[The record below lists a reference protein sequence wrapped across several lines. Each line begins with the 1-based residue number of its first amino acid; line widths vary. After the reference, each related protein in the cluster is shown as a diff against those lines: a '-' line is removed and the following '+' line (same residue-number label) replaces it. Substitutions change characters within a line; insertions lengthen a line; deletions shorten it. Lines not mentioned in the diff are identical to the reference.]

1 MLVNCKMTLRKLGI
15 LQCLV
20 LTLITM
26 SLIAQHLI
34 KTHRITL
41 ALKDPN
47 QIKWVNKLRE
57 TSAIFLMTETNVIT

>member
-1 MLVNCKMTLRKLGI
+1 
-15 LQCLV
+15 
-20 LTLITM
+20 M